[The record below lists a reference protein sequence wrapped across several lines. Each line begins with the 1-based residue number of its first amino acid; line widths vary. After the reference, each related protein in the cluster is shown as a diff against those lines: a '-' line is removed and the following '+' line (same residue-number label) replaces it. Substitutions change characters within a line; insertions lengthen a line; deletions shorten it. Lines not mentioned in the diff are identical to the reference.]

1 MRNPFIGILFSI
13 LLFSCQTISVHQKT
27 QLLTKTPV
35 ALGSI
40 GLSSETV
47 VSNSYESIAL
57 PTFDS
62 KLKLN
67 VQAITFSKA
76 SFKAYTKANESSKKV
91 ALTYSDSL
99 KVKPEYA
106 HLQFVDRVAI
116 TSALNNTKNTGLR
129 SYLETKEDAQMVTSI
144 SVAFSQEH
152 ITQLKNASEVFL
164 TQSDAKKFSLLLTFI
179 DGKTQTLETSNGVV
193 FGYQTSNFCWKE
205 DSKHNLIIADIVS
218 DAEGC
223 PPNTHRKARKATQQK
238 DYFKL

>member
-1 MRNPFIGILFSI
+1 MRFFFGGITFLF
-13 LLFSCQTISVHQKT
+13 LTISCKT
-27 QLLTKTPV
+27 ILINQESLILTETPV
-35 ALGSI
+35 ELGSI
-40 GLSSETV
+40 GLLRETLITNTYKNITSPSFYKKV
-47 VSNSYESIAL
+47 
-57 PTFDS
+57 
-62 KLKLN
+62 KLN
-67 VQAITFSKA
+67 VQPFYFSKKTFKLFSKA
-76 SFKAYTKANESSKKV
+76 NKQEKM
-91 ALTYSDSL
+91 ALNFSDSS
-99 KVKPEYA
+99 KVKPEYVV
-106 HLQFVDRVAI
+106 LQFMDRLTI